1 MRRLS
6 RYRDGSHDISL
17 VTTKRHRIRRVLSLR
32 RRGQR
37 RGLDV
42 AAEIFDCRHR
52 RISRDTCQVVSNA
65 IPQPEDEVF
74 IRATPD
80 AGKLSFSVSSLGLKA
95 LCGASGSRASRICP
109 TGSLFSWWPQH
120 QTASGVRTC
129 LSPGQDP
136 TPLRPR
142 VPDDLECLTGKQIAR
157 DRIVGQY
164 TRSRGMRTLLLRWP
178 QQVSRVT
185 SDSPLNQF
193 CVGFWSVLI
202 RLRIAFGSLSDRSWF
217 KGKARKL
224 LQDRRRGAA
233 CLTLARQEQLA
244 DAMAVVVCT
253 IDPATHPRCRW
264 RPKSHVA
271 CRA

>member
-1 MRRLS
+1 M
-6 RYRDGSHDISL
+6 
-17 VTTKRHRIRRVLSLR
+17 
-32 RRGQR
+32 
-37 RGLDV
+37 
-42 AAEIFDCRHR
+42 
-52 RISRDTCQVVSNA
+52 VSNA

-164 TRSRGMRTLLLRWP
+164 NVRLVEERRSEFNPSGLLVAEYSEK
-178 QQVSRVT
+178 QM
-185 SDSPLNQF
+185 
-193 CVGFWSVLI
+193 VGERDN
-202 RLRIAFGSLSDRSWF
+202 RL
-217 KGKARKL
+217 
-224 LQDRRRGAA
+224 
-233 CLTLARQEQLA
+233 EQ
-244 DAMAVVVCT
+244 
-253 IDPATHPRCRW
+253 
-264 RPKSHVA
+264 KSQLDK
-271 CRA
+271 